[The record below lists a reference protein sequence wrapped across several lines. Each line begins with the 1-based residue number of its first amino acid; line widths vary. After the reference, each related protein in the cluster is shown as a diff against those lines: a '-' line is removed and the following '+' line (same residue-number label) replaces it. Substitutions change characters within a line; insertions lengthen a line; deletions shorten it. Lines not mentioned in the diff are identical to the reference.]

1 MAIRVTPPVAAT
13 RRALLAGMVAL
24 PLAACASR
32 MAGPSSSPAQ
42 YVGSV
47 IQFDPALS
55 RIIDPSVR
63 PEVLAT
69 GYSWAEGPVWV
80 PAGYLLFNDPGN
92 NVTYRY
98 VPGGEVEEFRRP
110 SGLAGTVPPE
120 IREAGANGMAI
131 DPAGRLVFADSGTR
145 AIAALDLDTMR
156 RTELV
161 ETYQGKRFNSPND
174 LTITR
179 GGRIYFTDPPYGFA
193 DADNSPLREVNQN
206 GLYLHDTDGSL
217 YLLDQHRRPNGV
229 ALSPDERTL
238 YLALSDEQRPAVLAY
253 TLGDNGRPV
262 GPPRVFHDMQTQ
274 FDAGLPGLPDGL
286 KVDKTGHVFATGPG
300 GVHILSPTGQLLGM
314 ISTGTA
320 VANCV
325 IGRGDDGGAAL
336 YMTAHTMLAR
346 VPLRI
351 EV

>member
-1 MAIRVTPPVAAT
+1 MNNFGNTG
-13 RRALLAGMVAL
+13 RRALLAGMAAI

-32 MAGPSSSPAQ
+32 IAGPDSPPAPH
-42 YVGSV
+42 VGGV
-47 IQFDPALS
+47 IQFDPALE

-69 GYSWAEGPVWV
+69 GYGWAEGPVWV

-92 NVTYRY
+92 NVMYRY
-98 VPGGEVEEFRRP
+98 VPGGKVEEFLRP

-145 AIAALDLDTMR
+145 AIAAIDLDTMR
-156 RTELV
+156 RTDLV
-161 ETYQGKRFNSPND
+161 DRYEGRRFNSPND
-174 LTITR
+174 LAIAR

-193 DADNSPLREVNQN
+193 DAEDSPLREVQQN
-206 GLYLHDTDGSL
+206 GLYLRDAGGRVH
-217 YLLDQHRRPNGV
+217 LLDQHRRPNGV

-238 YLALSDEQRPAVLAY
+238 YLALSDEQRPVVLAY
-253 TLGDNGRPV
+253 SLDDDGRPA
-262 GPPRVFHDMQTQ
+262 GPPRVFHDMRTQ

-286 KVDKTGHVFATGPG
+286 KVEKKGNVFATGPG
-300 GVHILSPTGQLLGM
+300 GVHVLSPDGQLLGI

-320 VANCV
+320 IANCA
-325 IGRGDDGGAAL
+325 IGRGEDGGAAL

-351 EV
+351 EL